1 MNISILIGRIAT
13 DLELKQTANGK
24 SYLGFTLAV
33 NRPKKEDGTQDAD
46 FIRCKAFGKT
56 AELINQYQHKG
67 NRLGIVGTIQTGS
80 YQNQQGQTVYTTD
93 ILVNRCEFLEVKKE
107 QQQNAQQ
114 PQNQAQQATNYQNVS
129 NYNQQPQTMP
139 QQAQN
144 SFYNVGQQA
153 YDQMFSSDDMLNI
166 SSDDLPF

>member
-1 MNISILIGRIAT
+1 MNFIILIGRIAT
-13 DLELKQTANGK
+13 DLELKRTASGAPFMTFN
-24 SYLGFTLAV
+24 LAV
-33 NRPKKEDGTQDAD
+33 SRPKKEDGTQDAD

-67 NRLGIVGTIQTGS
+67 NRLGVVGTIQTGS

-93 ILVNRCEFLEVKKE
+93 ILVNRCEFLESKKE
-107 QQQNAQQ
+107 QQQNTQQ
-114 PQNQAQQATNYQNVS
+114 TDFQAQQATNYQNVN
-129 NYNQQPQTMP
+129 NYSPQPQAMP

-144 SFYNVGQQA
+144 GFYNVGQQA